1 MNDTSPSSHPDQST
15 NPSTDDLAAEASPL
29 LSQALCVRLPLGDRW
44 QILNQLAALDVTA
57 ACHPDGSLQ
66 VAITSPLA
74 AIQLW
79 SVLQREHASRT
90 QQLDWLERCWAN
102 AA

>member
-1 MNDTSPSSHPDQST
+1 MNDTPLSSRPDPSPNSSSH
-15 NPSTDDLAAEASPL
+15 LATETSQL
-29 LSQALCVRLPLGDRW
+29 LSQALCVRVPLGDRW
-44 QILNQLAALDVTA
+44 QILNQLAALDVPA

-66 VAITSPLA
+66 VAVTSPLA

-79 SVLQREHASRT
+79 SVLRREQASRT
-90 QQLDWLERCWAN
+90 QQIDWLECCWAS